1 MFYSY
6 QKTLIIFILL
16 FLVFG
21 WFNVCLAQDT
31 LLQNTSGQNCDCT
44 RKDGYYNT
52 NNEICKQYCGDYQ
65 LDDFVSLLIRGA
77 QILLSV
83 VGSLVLL
90 MLVYGGVMFLISAG
104 NRETVDKAKKIIT
117 GSIIGLLI
125 VFLSYTIVGFTAKAL
140 GVQSN
145 IFQAGWLNNKK

>member
-1 MFYSY
+1 MKLNIYFY
-6 QKTLIIFILL
+6 QKIIFILL
-16 FLVFG
+16 FLVFS

-31 LLQNTSGQNCDCT
+31 LLQNTSGQNCDCQVDHS
-44 RKDGYYNT
+44 KEPANSV
-52 NNEICKQYCGDYQ
+52 CKQYCGDYQ

-117 GSIIGLLI
+117 GSIIGLLV

-140 GVQSN
+140 GVQAN

>member
-6 QKTLIIFILL
+6 QKISIIFILL
-16 FLVFG
+16 FLIFS

-31 LLQNTSGQNCDCT
+31 LLQNTSGQNCNCQIDYST
-44 RKDGYYNT
+44 YPANDP
-52 NNEICKQYCGDYQ
+52 CKQYCGDYQ
-65 LDDFVSLLIRGA
+65 LNDFVSLLIRGA

-125 VFLSYTIVGFTAKAL
+125 VFLSYTIINFTAKSL
-140 GVQSN
+140 GIQQN
-145 IFQAGWLNNKK
+145 IFQAGWLK